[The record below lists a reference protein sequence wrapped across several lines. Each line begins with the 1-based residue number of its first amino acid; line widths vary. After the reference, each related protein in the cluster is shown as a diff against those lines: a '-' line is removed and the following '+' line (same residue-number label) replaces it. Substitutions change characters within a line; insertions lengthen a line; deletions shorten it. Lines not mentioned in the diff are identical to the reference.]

1 METKKEFS
9 TEKLNSF
16 LNKIDKKLETNTDI
30 VGDENKNIL
39 KSWINE
45 FNSAKEKKVTVDIN
59 KDIYEKNLNAQK
71 ETFDK
76 MNLKIMNNTN
86 SNINNNNS
94 LNKINNIT

>member
-30 VGDENKNIL
+30 VGDENKNLL

-45 FNSAKEKKVTVDIN
+45 FNSAKEKKVTVIL
-59 KDIYEKNLNAQK
+59 I
-71 ETFDK
+71 
-76 MNLKIMNNTN
+76 KIFMK
-86 SNINNNNS
+86 
-94 LNKINNIT
+94 KI